1 LIECPNEN
9 SNIDADKTKSATWES
24 PNRSKILFTSH
35 LSIDPATYPSSYHHQ
50 SSLNNMD
57 ALPFLDKT
65 LTFPDGTSYQRL
77 EPITDFRQ
85 CHGATP
91 PERRILFRC
100 RRVIPPRAPSENDS
114 SNDNNHGDNDND
126 NKEEEEEEEEELILK
141 IKVQIPDDPSTTTT
155 NNSQTSTTSNTTPPP
170 PSLDTSHELKALT
183 TFHDSQTPFAPRLIA
198 FSHAPQDSA
207 GPLPQE
213 GYISCTVMSKIAG
226 KSLFELGYWSM
237 TSGEREEIQRGFLEV
252 LG

>member
-1 LIECPNEN
+1 M
-9 SNIDADKTKSATWES
+9 
-24 PNRSKILFTSH
+24 
-35 LSIDPATYPSSYHHQ
+35 DP
-50 SSLNNMD
+50 
-57 ALPFLDKT
+57 LPFLDQT

-100 RRVIPPRAPSENDS
+100 RRINSPEKELSPEHSANGNKHND
-114 SNDNNHGDNDND
+114 D
-126 NKEEEEEEEEELILK
+126 NKEEEDEYILK
-141 IKVQIPDDPSTTTT
+141 IKVQIPDDPSSTTT

-170 PSLDTSHELKALT
+170 PSLDTAHELKALT

-213 GYISCTVMSKIAG
+213 GYISSTVMSKIAG

-237 TSGEREEIQRGFLEV
+237 SSDDREEIQRGFLEA

>member
-1 LIECPNEN
+1 M
-9 SNIDADKTKSATWES
+9 
-24 PNRSKILFTSH
+24 
-35 LSIDPATYPSSYHHQ
+35 DP
-50 SSLNNMD
+50 
-57 ALPFLDKT
+57 LPFLDKT

-85 CHGATP
+85 CHGVTP

-100 RRVIPPRAPSENDS
+100 RRVASSEGAS
-114 SNDNNHGDNDND
+114 STPENSPNES
-126 NKEEEEEEEEELILK
+126 KEYDECILK
-141 IKVQIPDDPSTTTT
+141 IKVQIPDDPNDSQASTPSETTP
-155 NNSQTSTTSNTTPPP
+155 PPP
-170 PSLDTSHELKALT
+170 PSLDTAHELKALT

-213 GYISCTVMSKIAG
+213 GYISSTVMSKIAG

-237 TSGEREEIQRGFLEV
+237 SSDDREEIQRGFLEA

>member
-1 LIECPNEN
+1 M
-9 SNIDADKTKSATWES
+9 
-24 PNRSKILFTSH
+24 
-35 LSIDPATYPSSYHHQ
+35 DP
-50 SSLNNMD
+50 
-57 ALPFLDKT
+57 LPFLDKT

-100 RRVIPPRAPSENDS
+100 RRVIPPGGATSENDS
-114 SNDNNHGDNDND
+114 SNGNNHDDDND
-126 NKEEEEEEEEELILK
+126 KEEEEYILK
-141 IKVQIPDDPSTTTT
+141 IKVQIPDDP
-155 NNSQTSTTSNTTPPP
+155 NNSQASTPSETTPPPP
-170 PSLDTSHELKALT
+170 PSLDTAHELKALT

-213 GYISCTVMSKIAG
+213 GYISSTVMSKIAG
-226 KSLFELGYWSM
+226 KSLFALGYWSM
-237 TSGEREEIQRGFLEV
+237 SSDDREEIQRGFLEA

>member
-1 LIECPNEN
+1 M
-9 SNIDADKTKSATWES
+9 
-24 PNRSKILFTSH
+24 
-35 LSIDPATYPSSYHHQ
+35 DP
-50 SSLNNMD
+50 
-57 ALPFLDKT
+57 LPFLDQT

-100 RRVIPPRAPSENDS
+100 RRVIPPGGATSENDS
-114 SNDNNHGDNDND
+114 SNGNNHDDDND
-126 NKEEEEEEEEELILK
+126 KEEEEYILK
-141 IKVQIPDDPSTTTT
+141 IKVQIPDDPNIITSTTASTTTQT
-155 NNSQTSTTSNTTPPP
+155 TSTTKPPETTKLTPPP
-170 PSLDTSHELKALT
+170 PSLDTAHELKALT

-213 GYISCTVMSKIAG
+213 GYISSTVMSKIAG

-237 TSGEREEIQRGFLEV
+237 SSDDREEIQRGFLEA

>member
-1 LIECPNEN
+1 M
-9 SNIDADKTKSATWES
+9 
-24 PNRSKILFTSH
+24 
-35 LSIDPATYPSSYHHQ
+35 DP
-50 SSLNNMD
+50 
-57 ALPFLDKT
+57 LPFLDQT

-85 CHGATP
+85 CHGVTP

-100 RRVIPPRAPSENDS
+100 RRVVVSPEESISKAPS
-114 SNDNNHGDNDND
+114 NNEKNN
-126 NKEEEEEEEEELILK
+126 NEEEEEEYILK
-141 IKVQIPDDPSTTTT
+141 IKVQIPDDPNTTTTTISTTTSPALET
-155 NNSQTSTTSNTTPPP
+155 ITPPSIP
-170 PSLDTSHELKALT
+170 TSHELDALT
-183 TFHDSQTPFAPRLIA
+183 AFRDSHTPFAPRLIA

-213 GYISCTVMSKIAG
+213 GYVSSTVMSKISG

-237 TSGEREEIQRGFLEV
+237 RSEEREEIQRGFLGA

>member
-1 LIECPNEN
+1 M
-9 SNIDADKTKSATWES
+9 
-24 PNRSKILFTSH
+24 
-35 LSIDPATYPSSYHHQ
+35 DP
-50 SSLNNMD
+50 
-57 ALPFLDKT
+57 LPFLDKT

-100 RRVIPPRAPSENDS
+100 RRVIPPGGATSENDS
-114 SNDNNHGDNDND
+114 SNGNNHDDDND
-126 NKEEEEEEEEELILK
+126 KEEEEYILK
-141 IKVQIPDDPSTTTT
+141 IKVQIPDDP
-155 NNSQTSTTSNTTPPP
+155 NNSQASTPSETTPPPP
-170 PSLDTSHELKALT
+170 PSLDTAHELKALT

-213 GYISCTVMSKIAG
+213 GYISSTVMSKLAG

-237 TSGEREEIQRGFLEV
+237 SSDDREEIQRGFLEA